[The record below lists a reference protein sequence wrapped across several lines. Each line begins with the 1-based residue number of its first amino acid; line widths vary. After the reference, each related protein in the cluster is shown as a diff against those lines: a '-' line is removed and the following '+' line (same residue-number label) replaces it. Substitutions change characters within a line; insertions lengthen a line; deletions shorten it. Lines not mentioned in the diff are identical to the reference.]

1 MREFS
6 EEAREKL
13 YTIINDVNDE
23 QWCEFTDWLGDSWGA
38 LQEWIGVLGIEE
50 YGNNVDKYHRIMID
64 KNNASKNE
72 IDKIYTDVE
81 NVDIS
86 YKNIFGQLVET
97 VNEQKAFIDNLAEAI
112 NPSKGISSVNVA
124 LINLPDLSATSNL
137 KLIYSY
143 VEMIRNGNGDGVYDY
158 DYIREIM
165 EMNPDEISPYM
176 YAALVLVFKE
186 MNDRQKT
193 MFVENSYFCTEEFW
207 ADPSGNGAGTWE
219 YQISDVFQQMT
230 AYYGQILSANISSGI
245 LCDKG
250 NSNYEIAI
258 ENLLAFNT
266 MSVFAMDYQSI
277 YVPGMNVIFNS
288 DNITELDIRIETVQT
303 DTIRNNCKITISG
316 SNQKYSET
324 EMGTPMS
331 NNSSSMV
338 DVYSYLPS
346 LETILDE
353 SVIRKLENMKIDTEV
368 NITSG
373 IINGIS
379 NVILGFVDLGNV
391 GGTTLTISQDVITGL
406 QSYIDVQ
413 EVNSE
418 IEGMQGTIRL
428 GNILSAIGAG
438 GTMYIDSEGNY
449 RITSMMIDSEIL
461 SENLNA
467 YKEYCKESGMN
478 CFLSYEEICS
488 AFQKNKFEL
497 LGMEFNAFVQW
508 CGEEGKVSANK

>member
-50 YGNNVDKYHRIMID
+50 YGNNVDKYHRIIID

-165 EMNPDEISPYM
+165 EMNPDEVSPYM

-288 DNITELDIRIETVQT
+288 DNITELDIRIETVTFNAKREDCQV
-303 DTIRNNCKITISG
+303 IISG
-316 SNQKYSET
+316 SNHPYNEMLTSLSSSET
-324 EMGTPMS
+324 II
-331 NNSSSMV
+331 
-338 DVYSYLPS
+338 DVYAYRDD
-346 LETILDE
+346 LERLLDE
-353 SVIRKLENMKIDTEV
+353 SVIRILDTMKSDIDENIASSVLDGV
-368 NITSG
+368 S
-373 IINGIS
+373 S
-379 NVILGFVDLGNV
+379 VVVGFVDLGKT
-391 GGTTLTISQDVITGL
+391 GGTALTISQGFIDGI
-406 QSYIDVQ
+406 QSYV
-413 EVNSE
+413 ETVKTNSTVD
-418 IEGMQGTIRL
+418 GMQETL
-428 GNILSAIGAG
+428 STGNILSSIGAG
-438 GTMYIDSEGNY
+438 GTMYMDSEGNY
-449 RITSMMIDSEIL
+449 RITTLMINQEIL
-461 SENLNA
+461 ECNLSA
-467 YKEYCKESGMN
+467 YNYANNKRLQ
-478 CFLSYEEICS
+478 FSYQDLQRAFEERDFS
-488 AFQKNKFEL
+488 VLGDEFSKFVEWY
-497 LGMEFNAFVQW
+497 GDA
-508 CGEEGKVSANK
+508 GKTVNRYE